1 MKAVSTR
8 FPERTAEPSP
18 WLRGWRGHLFD
29 SERRGTRRW
38 FSRFTSVSWK
48 RTVPMLCLLV
58 CLWLLLLPAVA
69 RAAQQP
75 GSEPATASVA
85 QTASS
90 SQAVPDTQ
98 AVPAGQAAPNP
109 GDLIARQFEQLNLK
123 DLEGYIRQVDQDL
136 QTQLSDFS
144 LVKALESIR
153 NGQLKLNISS
163 LLQVL
168 GKVFF
173 QDLLT
178 HTALLGKL
186 LVLGVLLALLEHLA
200 SAFEENTVAKLAHGV
215 GILALLTVAL
225 SSFTLAVNTGRD
237 AIGNMVGLMQSLL
250 PVILTLMAAMGSL
263 TTVSLMQ
270 PAIVMALDILG
281 TLISNVVFPLIF
293 CAAILGIINQLS
305 ERIQVSRLAGFFRDG
320 SIILLSLF
328 ITVFLGLLSV
338 QGAAGAITDGV
349 GIRTAR
355 FATAVFVPVVG
366 KILTDAVDV
375 VVGCSLFMKNAIGI
389 IGAVTLV
396 FLCALPVMKI
406 LSAVIVYRLA
416 AALMQPLGA
425 QGLGDALHLLG
436 NYLFIVFAAVLAVGL
451 MFFVTITIVVGL
463 GNVTAMLR

>member
-1 MKAVSTR
+1 M
-8 FPERTAEPSP
+8 
-18 WLRGWRGHLFD
+18 W
-29 SERRGTRRW
+29 
-38 FSRFTSVSWK
+38 
-48 RTVPMLCLLV
+48 
-58 CLWLLLLPAVA
+58 LLLPADA

-75 GSEPATASVA
+75 GSEPATAPVT
-85 QTASS
+85 QTA
-90 SQAVPDTQ
+90 PGTQ
-98 AVPAGQAAPNP
+98 AAPDAQAAPNP
-109 GDLIARQFEQLNLK
+109 GDLIATQFEQLNLK

-136 QTQLSDFS
+136 QAQLSDFS

-153 NGQLKLNISS
+153 SGQLKLNIFS

-173 QDLLT
+173 QDVLT
-178 HTALLGKL
+178 HCALLGKL
-186 LVLGVLLALLEHLA
+186 LVLGVLLALLEHLT
-200 SAFEENTVAKLAHGV
+200 SAFEENTVARLAHGV

-270 PAIVMALDILG
+270 PAIVMALEVLG
-281 TLISNVVFPLIF
+281 TLTSNVVFPLIF
-293 CAAILGIINQLS
+293 CAAILGIVNQLS
-305 ERIQVSRLAGFFRDG
+305 ERLQVSRLAGLFRDG

-355 FATAVFVPVVG
+355 FATAVFVPVIG